1 MTMAHQKKIKG
12 IKSGKLR
19 RKREREKGNN
29 LRLFSFA
36 RDFLNNQKHDDTYSQ
51 TYNQSSEI
59 YSEVKTSRLASHL

>member
-29 LRLFSFA
+29 L
-36 RDFLNNQKHDDTYSQ
+36 
-51 TYNQSSEI
+51 
-59 YSEVKTSRLASHL
+59 